1 LPQSA
6 APRDKAGTSSKDV
19 RLAHTFKRVR
29 IGSFIPE
36 KRKNKNLIG
45 REF

>member
-1 LPQSA
+1 MFASRMYLKECALS
-6 APRDKAGTSSKDV
+6 
-19 RLAHTFKRVR
+19 
-29 IGSFIPE
+29 SFIPE

>member
-1 LPQSA
+1 MYLKECALS
-6 APRDKAGTSSKDV
+6 
-19 RLAHTFKRVR
+19 
-29 IGSFIPE
+29 SFIPE